1 MLNVGSGIEI
11 QKASSG
17 QKACIAFDHIDNTN
31 NVPSVSFQQKKNF
44 CFTAAI
50 CALVKLDNGFFLQKT
65 HTTKMDG
72 VFFSMPA
79 DFHGESLVR

>member
-1 MLNVGSGIEI
+1 MLEVELRFKKLQVVKKPALLSTILTI
-11 QKASSG
+11 QTMFLLFLFS
-17 QKACIAFDHIDNTN
+17 
-31 NVPSVSFQQKKNF
+31 KKKFF

-50 CALVKLDNGFFLQKT
+50 CALVKLDNEFFLQKT

-79 DFHGESLVR
+79 DFHGEFLVR